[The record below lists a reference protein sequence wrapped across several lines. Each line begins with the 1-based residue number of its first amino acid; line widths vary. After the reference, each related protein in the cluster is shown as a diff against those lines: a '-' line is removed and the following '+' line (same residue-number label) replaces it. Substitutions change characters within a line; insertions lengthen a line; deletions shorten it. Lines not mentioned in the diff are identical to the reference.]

1 MALIMVA
8 GGFDESA
15 NHAESLEMLGKL
27 LGEQLIRQGHDVLTG
42 GQTELDKV
50 VAMAAAKAAEEAG
63 SQPVD
68 RVTNYVLQG
77 QQLNYEYGRI
87 LRSQLEN
94 WDRIGK
100 QLRFPEPIQNADVII
115 LLGGWEGTYR
125 AANWARIAD
134 KPLVPIAGFGLA
146 AEQIFQDELRRFDER
161 YADLIEKK
169 DYELLNQ
176 VFSDINTEKLREFA
190 AEVVSLAER
199 IIAPNTVFVVMSFSD
214 SVEFQ
219 AIYRIFKEVTEKQGF
234 ECYRADQKL
243 EKKGERIIATI
254 IEGIRKSAFIIADV
268 TDAKPNVYY
277 ELGLAHGATKPVILT
292 AKTGTPRPFDIFD
305 LPIIYWSDLDGLAA
319 ELEDRVN
326 DIAKNY
332 GR

>member
-1 MALIMVA
+1 MAQIMVA
-8 GGFDESA
+8 GGYDETA
-15 NHAESLEMLGKL
+15 NHAEELETLGRL
-27 LGEQLIRQGHDVLTG
+27 IGDQLIRQGHDILTG
-42 GQTELDKV
+42 GQTELDRV
-50 VAMAAAKAAEEAG
+50 VAEAAAKAAEELG
-63 SQPVD
+63 SLAVD

-77 QQLNYEYGRI
+77 QNLKYEYGRI
-87 LRSQLEN
+87 LRSQLDN

-100 QLRFPEPIQNADVII
+100 ELRFPEPIYNADVII

-134 KPLVPIAGFGLA
+134 KPIVPIAGFGLA
-146 AEQIFQDELRRFDER
+146 AEQIYQQELNRFNER
-161 YADLIEKK
+161 YADLVEKK

-176 VFSDINTEKLREFA
+176 IFSDVNEEKLREFA

-234 ECYRADQKL
+234 DCYRVDQKL
-243 EKKGERIIATI
+243 EKKGDRIIPAI

-277 ELGLAHGATKPVILT
+277 ELGLAHGAIKPVILT

-319 ELEDRVN
+319 ELAERVN
-326 DIAKNY
+326 DIAKSF

>member
-1 MALIMVA
+1 MVA

-15 NHAESLEMLGKL
+15 NHAEALEILGTL
-27 LGEQLIRQGHDVLTG
+27 LGDQLIRQEHDILTG
-42 GQTELDKV
+42 GQTDLDRV
-50 VAMAAAKAAEEAG
+50 VAKAAAKAAEELGFLA
-63 SQPVD
+63 VD

-77 QQLNYEYGRI
+77 QDLKYEYGRI

-100 QLRFPEPIQNADVII
+100 QLRFPEPVYNADVII

-134 KPLVPIAGFGLA
+134 KPQVPIAGFGLA
-146 AEQIFQDELRRFDER
+146 AEQIFQEELTRFGER

-169 DYELLNQ
+169 GD
-176 VFSDINTEKLREFA
+176 
-190 AEVVSLAER
+190 R
-199 IIAPNTVFVVMSFSD
+199 IIPS
-214 SVEFQ
+214 
-219 AIYRIFKEVTEKQGF
+219 
-234 ECYRADQKL
+234 
-243 EKKGERIIATI
+243 I

-292 AKTGTPRPFDIFD
+292 AKIGTPRPFDIFD
-305 LPIIYWSDLDGLAA
+305 LPIVYWSDLDGLAT
-319 ELEDRVN
+319 ELEERVN
-326 DIAKNY
+326 DIAKAF